1 MRVTKN
7 LLTAALAATALFAAL
22 ASSASARSFSISN
35 SNIRAVYKP
44 LVFLASNGSNITCT
58 LTLEGTFH
66 YRTFLKVER
75 TLIGY
80 ITRAIFDTPTCRSSG
95 SSTNIRARIL
105 TETLPWHV
113 RYIGFIG
120 RLPEV
125 TLRLRILRMGYDWI
139 NFPLVGTC
147 KYLIEPDYI
156 TGGPAG
162 GAINEAATRGTTI
175 RADSGIRFP
184 SRTFGCPEEGFT
196 GTAPVTLLGTNNAII
211 ITLI

>member
-1 MRVTKN
+1 MRSTKH

-75 TLIGY
+75 ALIGY
-80 ITRAIFDTPTCRSSG
+80 ITRAIIETPTCRSTG
-95 SSTNIRARIL
+95 ASTNIRAHVL
-105 TETLPWHV
+105 TETLPWHA

-125 TLRLRILRMGYDWI
+125 TIRLRVERTGFDLI
-139 NFPLVGTC
+139 NVPIVGTC
-147 KYLIEPDYI
+147 KYVAESEGIV
-156 TGGPAG
+156 GGPAG
-162 GAINEAATRGTTI
+162 REINEGTGNATV
-175 RADSGIRFP
+175 RADESGRFP
-184 SRTFGCPEEGFT
+184 SRTFGCPEGQFL
-196 GTAPVTLLGTNNAII
+196 GRSPVTLLGTETPIR